1 MTTIFC
7 LKKRCRH
14 LFKVVLCEV
23 ALWKYRFNYCSCQ
36 SEFLAFSFKE
46 TLDLIFKRLLARFAE
61 VHVDEVVV
69 PPIFTASAGAGDGG
83 LS

>member
-23 ALWKYRFNYCSCQ
+23 ALWKYRFNY
-36 SEFLAFSFKE
+36 
-46 TLDLIFKRLLARFAE
+46 LL
-61 VHVDEVVV
+61 
-69 PPIFTASAGAGDGG
+69 
-83 LS
+83 LSVRVSRIQL